1 MTSENQLTIGYAQQ
15 TITPSLDRKV
25 YLAGFDRNRPAMGVH
40 DDLYVRALA
49 LELGGTRLVLAALD
63 LLGLPRVYC
72 QAVEARVNEQ
82 APGTRLIL
90 ASTHTHHGPDTIGM
104 WGRNW
109 FRSGVDPV
117 YMATVQH
124 KVVET
129 ALNAVRAVSR
139 SQVGQGLPTATP
151 PPRSETL
158 GEQQK
163 TSGKR
168 LESEAVALATT
179 ATRVPGVAKNSRD
192 PDILDEELTCLQFR
206 HITTQ
211 EPLATLLIFPCHP
224 EVLWRDNVYITS
236 DYPGY
241 LRQAVERATGAPCLF
256 FPGALGGMMTPDVP
270 AHSFIEAER
279 MGTTLADAALEA
291 LARAEVV
298 PVETLSHAVE
308 VYDVP
313 LTNVLVKLARWLG
326 LFPRGVIYKRSG
338 VIYKRSGVI
347 ASHNRVTTEA
357 NRVDIGPIR
366 LATGPGE
373 VLPKLGLRIK
383 AQLRETGAPLASFI
397 GLANDELGY
406 ILPKEDFVY
415 PGNPFNPGAHY
426 EETMSVG
433 PEAGSRL
440 MAALEKMM

>member
-1 MTSENQLTIGYAQQ
+1 MTSANQLTIGYAQQ

-25 YLAGFDRNRPAMGVH
+25 YLAGFDRNRPAMGIH

-49 LELGGTRLVLAALD
+49 LKRGETRLVLAALD
-63 LLGLPRVYC
+63 LLGFPRVYC
-72 QAVEARVNEQ
+72 QAVEARVNEK
-82 APGTRLIL
+82 APGTRLVL

-104 WGRNW
+104 WGRSW

-129 ALNAVRAVSR
+129 VLSAIRGS
-139 SQVGQGLPTATP
+139 
-151 PPRSETL
+151 PRSETF
-158 GEQQK
+158 GEQA
-163 TSGKR
+163 
-168 LESEAVALATT
+168 EAVALAAT

-206 HITTQ
+206 QAETE

-241 LRQAVERATGAPCLF
+241 LREAVARATGAPCLF

-270 AHSFIEAER
+270 AHSFIEADR
-279 MGTTLADAALEA
+279 MGTTLAEAALDA
-291 LARAEVV
+291 LAQAETR

-308 VYDVP
+308 VYEVP
-313 LTNVLVKLARWLG
+313 LTNFLFKLARWLG
-326 LFPRGVIYKRSG
+326 LFPRDVITSNDS
-338 VIYKRSGVI
+338 VI
-347 ASHNRVTTEA
+347 TEA
-357 NRVDIGPIR
+357 NRINIGPVW

-383 AQLRETGAPLASFI
+383 AHLQEAGAPLAGFI

-406 ILPKEDFVY
+406 ILPREDFVY
-415 PGNPFNPGAHY
+415 PGNPFNPGDHY

-433 PEAGSRL
+433 PGAGPRL
-440 MAALEKMM
+440 MTALERIM

>member
-1 MTSENQLTIGYAQQ
+1 MRNVRKGRKDTEETMTSTDQLTIGYAQQ
-15 TITPSLDRKV
+15 TITPSLDRRV
-25 YLAGFDRNRPAMGVH
+25 YLAGFDRNRPAMGIH

-49 LELGGTRLVLAALD
+49 LKRGETRLVLAALD
-63 LLGLPRVYC
+63 LLGFPRVYC
-72 QAVEARVNEQ
+72 QQIEARVNEK

-104 WGRNW
+104 WGRSW

-117 YMATVQH
+117 YMTTVQH

-129 ALNAVRAVSR
+129 ALR
-139 SQVGQGLPTATP
+139 
-151 PPRSETL
+151 
-158 GEQQK
+158 
-163 TSGKR
+163 
-168 LESEAVALATT
+168 ALAQCQPARLRAT

-206 HITTQ
+206 QAETE
-211 EPLATLLIFPCHP
+211 EPLVTLLIFPCHP
-224 EVLWRDNVYITS
+224 EALWTDNVYITS

-241 LRQAVERATGAPCLF
+241 LREAVARATGAPCLF

-279 MGTTLADAALEA
+279 MGTTLAEAALEA
-291 LARAEVV
+291 LAQAETE
-298 PVETLSHAVE
+298 PVETLSHAIA
-308 VYDVP
+308 VYEVP
-313 LTNVLVKLARWLG
+313 LTNFLFKLARWLD
-326 LFPRGVIYKRSG
+326 LFPRDVITS
-338 VIYKRSGVI
+338 ST
-347 ASHNRVTTEA
+347 SVTTEA
-357 NRVDIGPIR
+357 NRINIGPAW

-383 AQLRETGAPLASFI
+383 AHLHEAGAPLAGFI

-406 ILPKEDFVY
+406 ILPQADFIY
-415 PGNPFNPGAHY
+415 PGNPFSPGDHY

-433 PEAGSRL
+433 PEAGPRL
-440 MAALEKMM
+440 MAALERIM